1 MVRFAVGCGLPI
13 AVCWFVW
20 GACILRSG
28 LVVRLCFRLL
38 VCVWRFVVYV
48 V

>member
-20 GACILRSG
+20 GACVLRSG

-38 VCVWRFVVYV
+38 VWV
-48 V
+48 